1 MMNLVQHVIAIGV
14 GATALVDAW
23 ALLRRAL
30 LGTALP
36 NYALVGRWLGH
47 MPRGRFRHEAIGK
60 SPAVRGELALGWGFH
75 YLTGIA
81 YAGILVALAGS
92 AWLERPTPMPALA
105 IGLGTVAAPFLL
117 MQPGMGAGIA
127 ASRSANPAAARLQSL
142 VTHGVF
148 GLGLYLAAL
157 AARILIH
164 PTGA

>member
-1 MMNLVQHVIAIGV
+1 MANLVQQAIMIGI

-23 ALLRRAL
+23 ALARHAL

-47 MPRGRFRHEAIGK
+47 MLRGRFRHAAISAAPAIRGEGAIGW
-60 SPAVRGELALGWGFH
+60 AFH

-81 YAGILVALAGS
+81 FAALLVALAGP
-92 AWLERPTPMPALA
+92 AWLARPTLLPALA
-105 IGLGTVAAPFLL
+105 VGLGTVAAPFLL

-127 ASRSANPAAARLQSL
+127 ASRSANPAAARRQSL
-142 VTHGVF
+142 VTHAVF

-157 AARILIH
+157 ATRTLIH
-164 PTGA
+164 NLGA